1 MKDKISFIASLPP
14 IQSAIQL
21 NGLDGARIKLDV
33 PENEMPEVMKLVLL
47 KSKAF
52 RVTITQE
59 KEKSGFKR

>member
-47 KSKAF
+47 KGKAF